1 MFSLSSRISAREG
14 PCENSFAV
22 TEQSLRLVCG
32 VSWCLLQGSVRSY
45 TQDYHLLLL
54 AWSAAFE
61 DAAHATTI
69 VSETLALDELL
80 LAVEAACINRGMR
93 TTREVGR

>member
-1 MFSLSSRISAREG
+1 
-14 PCENSFAV
+14 
-22 TEQSLRLVCG
+22 
-32 VSWCLLQGSVRSY
+32 
-45 TQDYHLLLL
+45 LL